1 MCNSNVPSVTLAT
14 AVLMQVQ
21 EFIGN
26 NQAFSRYDITK
37 ALREKT
43 NNGLLEIPEIENT
56 TGGSPRYFVSKQAV
70 DNIFEQLWRNC
81 LVNGLPSL
89 KVDFNA
95 AGGYRVF
102 SADSTAAQSVSPQMP
117 APPALPVSPLPP
129 TGAPVSLQMPNS
141 PVLPFAYGTSPAVV
155 SDAEIRRRVTLY
167 MKHCQQCNYT
177 PSLKRIQSA
186 IKRGNKS
193 TGLTKNELAN
203 IVMSLGF
210 KST

>member
-21 EFIGN
+21 EFISN

-37 ALREKT
+37 TLREKT

-70 DNIFEQLWRNC
+70 DDIFEQLWRNC

-102 SADSTAAQSVSPQMP
+102 SADSTVAQSVSPQMS
-117 APPALPVSPLPP
+117 PPPTTVTPVSP
-129 TGAPVSLQMPNS
+129 QMPNS
-141 PVLPFAYGTSPAVV
+141 PVLSFACGTSPSVV

-167 MKHCQQCNYT
+167 MKHCQRCNYT
-177 PSLKRIQSA
+177 PSLKSIQSA